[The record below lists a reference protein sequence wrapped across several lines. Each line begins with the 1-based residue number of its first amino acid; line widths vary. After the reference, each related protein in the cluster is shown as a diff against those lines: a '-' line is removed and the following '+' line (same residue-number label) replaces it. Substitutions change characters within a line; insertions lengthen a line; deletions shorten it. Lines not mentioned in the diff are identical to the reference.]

1 MSKQELSIGQ
11 QSPQHPLT
19 HWLSKQ
25 SSLIFAIYAI
35 AAAFS
40 CYFCMYAFRKPFTAV
55 AYENSPIL
63 WGLDYK
69 IALILAQ
76 LFGYTVSK
84 FLGVKVISELNPN
97 HRPFALIGLIGFAE
111 LTLVGFA
118 LTPTS
123 WGPAWLFLNGLP
135 LGMIWGLVFGFLEG
149 RTLTEVLGAGLSASY
164 ILASGVVK
172 SAGRGIM
179 TWGID
184 ERWMPATTGLMF
196 LLPFVLCVYLL
207 WRLPPPNAED
217 EALRTKRAPMDGASR
232 WAFFMDSALG
242 LCLLTGLYVILT
254 AYRDFRD
261 NFAPELWSALGYGQA
276 PEIFAY
282 SELPVA
288 FGVLIAL
295 ALLVKIKDNFK
306 AMIVVHWVMLG
317 GCFLIGGSTLLAQ
330 YELISGA
337 LWMILVGLGA
347 YLAYVPY
354 GSMLFDRLIAAIG
367 FVGTAGFMIYVT
379 DAFGYLGSIGINLYK
394 NFGSGNLSWLAFF
407 RQLSYFTSIF
417 CGICFIGSL
426 LYFSARA
433 RSAQHNE
440 EIKS

>member
-1 MSKQELSIGQ
+1 V
-11 QSPQHPLT
+11 
-19 HWLSKQ
+19 
-25 SSLIFAIYAI
+25 YAI
-35 AAAFS
+35 SAAFS

-55 AYENSPIL
+55 AYEGSPAL
-63 WGLDYK
+63 WGLNYK

-76 LFGYTVSK
+76 LFGYTTSK
-84 FLGVKVISELNPN
+84 FLGVKVISELNPRY
-97 HRPFALIGLIGFAE
+97 RPLALVGLIGFAE

-118 LTPTS
+118 LTPAE

-149 RTLTEVLGAGLSASY
+149 RKLTEVLGAGLSASY

-172 SAGRGIM
+172 SAGRGVM
-179 TWGID
+179 TWGVD
-184 ERWMPATTGLMF
+184 ERWMPAVTGLFF
-196 LLPFVLCVYLL
+196 LLPFMLCVYLL

-232 WAFFMDSALG
+232 WAFFKDSAVG
-242 LCLLTGLYVILT
+242 LTLLTGLYVLLT

-261 NFAPELWSALGYGQA
+261 NFAPELWSALGYGET

-288 FGVLIAL
+288 FGVLLAL
-295 ALLVKIKDNFK
+295 ALLVRIQDNFK

-317 GCFLIGGSTLLAQ
+317 GCVLIGGSTLLAQ
-330 YELISGA
+330 YELISGVT
-337 LWMILVGLGA
+337 WMITVGLGA

-394 NFGSGNLSWLAFF
+394 NFGSGDLSWLAFF
-407 RQLSYFTSIF
+407 RQLSYFTSLF
-417 CGICFIGSL
+417 CGLCFIGSL
-426 LYFSARA
+426 MYFSRRA
-433 RSAQHNE
+433 RHAQLDE
-440 EIKS
+440 GGL